1 MLYFIYRNSH
11 PEIFC
16 KKSVLKNF
24 VKFTG
29 KHVCESLF
37 FNIKSRLYNSCFTV
51 NFFKIF
57 RIFFTYNNSGGSYI
71 VTLSLLLLHFPV
83 KFGVSCMRAC
93 RINWSCEHFWQFFVD
108 FWRFYASN
116 SSFFYKINKNPDN
129 MLNCNLL
136 VFPRNYI
143 YNSYI
148 IPWSFFDK
156 QFGKF
161 CFAFK
166 NINFFVTQVNCPK
179 CYWPTNKMLATVK
192 QTDISKTVNIDLSSI
207 SPPSFVLMALIK
219 LILENWLLS
228 PG

>member
-1 MLYFIYRNSH
+1 MLYFICRNSH

-57 RIFFTYNNSGGSYI
+57 RTFFTYSNSGGSYI

-93 RINWSCEHFWQFFVD
+93 RINLSCEHFWQFLWIFEHFMRQTVH
-108 FWRFYASN
+108 
-116 SSFFYKINKNPDN
+116 FFTRSIK
-129 MLNCNLL
+129 
-136 VFPRNYI
+136 
-143 YNSYI
+143 
-148 IPWSFFDK
+148 
-156 QFGKF
+156 
-161 CFAFK
+161 
-166 NINFFVTQVNCPK
+166 TQTIC
-179 CYWPTNKMLATVK
+179 
-192 QTDISKTVNIDLSSI
+192 
-207 SPPSFVLMALIK
+207 
-219 LILENWLLS
+219 
-228 PG
+228 